1 MVVSESPVCVSKT
14 MTGRSG
20 LSTSIQQPPQN
31 KHESYA
37 ILAFKSMSQSVTGTI
52 SALVV
57 DDEQLAREELSFLLK
72 DFPEVE
78 ILQTAT
84 NGLEAVKLIERLEPD
99 LVFLDVQMPGLD
111 GLGVIGKVRESGAT
125 LPHFILTTAFDQY
138 AVEAFRLEAL
148 DYLLKPIE
156 KERLAETV
164 ARAKRIIEDKQQAQ
178 EKAADAAASAPTV
191 AVKGTVQR
199 TKLLV
204 RANNKNLIV
213 DAQDL
218 IYATIDDGMITV
230 VTALFE
236 GQSNYRTIEELQSN
250 LDPNLF
256 WRVHRSFL
264 VNINKIK
271 EVIPWFKSSF
281 QLKMDDKKQTEIPVS
296 RIQTRRLRAL
306 LKI

>member
-1 MVVSESPVCVSKT
+1 
-14 MTGRSG
+14 
-20 LSTSIQQPPQN
+20 
-31 KHESYA
+31 
-37 ILAFKSMSQSVTGTI
+37 MSQSVTGTI

-78 ILQTAT
+78 IVQSAT

-111 GLGVIGKVRESGAT
+111 GLGVIARVRDSGAS

-148 DYLLKPIE
+148 DYLLKPVE

-178 EKAADAAASAPTV
+178 DKAADAVANAPV
-191 AVKGTVQR
+191 APVKATVQR

-218 IYATIDDGMITV
+218 IFATIDDGMITV
-230 VTALFE
+230 VTSHFE

-296 RIQTRRLRAL
+296 RIQTRRLREL

>member
-1 MVVSESPVCVSKT
+1 M
-14 MTGRSG
+14 
-20 LSTSIQQPPQN
+20 
-31 KHESYA
+31 
-37 ILAFKSMSQSVTGTI
+37 
-52 SALVV
+52 V
-57 DDEQLAREELSFLLK
+57 DDEQLAREELTFLLK

-78 ILQTAT
+78 VLRSAE
-84 NGLEAVKLIERLEPD
+84 NGLEAVKLIDQLEPD

-111 GLGVIGKVRESGAT
+111 GLGVIRTLREKDGP
-125 LPHFILTTAFDQY
+125 LPHFVLTTAFDQY
-138 AVEAFRLEAL
+138 AVEAFRIEAL

-156 KERLAETV
+156 KERLAESVGRARRTV
-164 ARAKRIIEDKQQAQ
+164 EEKQQAQ
-178 EKAADAAASAPTV
+178 DKASEATNANLKAP
-191 AVKGTVQR
+191 VQR

-204 RANNKNLIV
+204 RANNRNLIV
-213 DAQDL
+213 DAQDM
-218 IYATIDDGMITV
+218 IYATIEDGMITV
-230 VTALFE
+230 VTSHFE

-264 VNINKIK
+264 VNINKIR

-296 RIQTRRLRAL
+296 RIQTRRLRTL